1 MSRGLSAVFT
11 RNKIRKGAVLNRLSY
26 SLYSPEQRRICNG
39 VNSARRF
46 CCFFNKNANGTDRA
60 SIILDEF
67 SGKKYLYKEERGT
80 R

>member
-1 MSRGLSAVFT
+1 MSRGLSAGFT

-26 SLYSPEQRRICNG
+26 SLYSPEKRRICNGDG

-67 SGKKYLYKEERGT
+67 SGKKIFV
-80 R
+80 